1 MLKIIT
7 IFISLFLLISN
18 LKAEVVS
25 KLSIKGNQRVSTET
39 IKVYGEIE
47 VGKDYSDTDLNLILK
62 KLYETNFFEDI
73 KINLTN
79 NVLTLNL
86 KEYPIVNQLIITG
99 EDSNRYKEQIKKI
112 IKLKQKGSFIRSYLS
127 NDINLIK
134 QLYSSLGYN
143 FAEVQTKINEIDKG
157 KYDLLIEIDRGE
169 KTKISTIKFIGNDN
183 IRTNR
188 LRDVVASEES
198 KFWKVLSRNTNFS
211 ENLINLDIRLLTNYY
226 KSIGFYDVKIV
237 SNFAEI
243 NDKNN
248 VDLVYTIDE
257 GNRFRLNKISLNV
270 DSIFNKDL
278 FFPLEKEFNKYVGEY
293 YSPFKIKKLLDK
305 IDELIDNNSLQFV
318 EHNVE
323 EIIDEKNI
331 NIIFNLYEGEKV
343 LIERINIVGNNIT
356 NEDVIRGELIIDEG
370 DPYTK
375 LGMDKSVAEIK
386 ARNIFKDVK
395 YKVIDGSEKN
405 LKIIDI
411 LVEEKPTG
419 EISAGAGIGTNGGSF
434 AFNIKE
440 SNWLGKGQVLNF
452 EFEVD
457 AESVSGALIFSDPN
471 YNFLGN
477 SINYSISNEKNDKP
491 DQGYENTVTSIGVG
505 TSFEQY
511 QDLRL
516 NLGLSASHDDLRTSG
531 TASDALKKQAGTF
544 SEVAGSYNFSFD
556 KRNRAFQPTDGSILT
571 FGQGVPLFGDKYALS
586 NYLSFNSYKTLTE
599 DVVGSGKF
607 LLSTINGLGI
617 G

>member
-1 MLKIIT
+1 M
-7 IFISLFLLISN
+7 
-18 LKAEVVS
+18 
-25 KLSIKGNQRVSTET
+25 
-39 IKVYGEIE
+39 
-47 VGKDYSDTDLNLILK
+47 
-62 KLYETNFFEDI
+62 
-73 KINLTN
+73 
-79 NVLTLNL
+79 
-86 KEYPIVNQLIITG
+86 
-99 EDSNRYKEQIKKI
+99 
-112 IKLKQKGSFIRSYLS
+112 
-127 NDINLIK
+127 
-134 QLYSSLGYN
+134 
-143 FAEVQTKINEIDKG
+143 
-157 KYDLLIEIDRGE
+157 LIEIDRGE

-243 NDKNN
+243 HDKNN

-477 SINYSISNEKNDKP
+477 SLIIQSLMKKMISLIKVMKTQLHQSVLERLLN
-491 DQGYENTVTSIGVG
+491 NT
-505 TSFEQY
+505 
-511 QDLRL
+511 
-516 NLGLSASHDDLRTSG
+516 
-531 TASDALKKQAGTF
+531 
-544 SEVAGSYNFSFD
+544 
-556 KRNRAFQPTDGSILT
+556 
-571 FGQGVPLFGDKYALS
+571 
-586 NYLSFNSYKTLTE
+586 KT
-599 DVVGSGKF
+599 
-607 LLSTINGLGI
+607 
-617 G
+617 